1 MVSQASKNAILLVRT
16 SPFLCLGKSLP
27 WDGIPAIQI
36 NVQMVQ
42 FSVLKDLLT
51 GFLHQLLSKKMDHNL
66 FMMKRS
72 PCFTPFSQMAS
83 AILFFFDKTQA
94 QSTWWFPAPMASF
107 TGSLTLP
114 AGDFHVS
121 RPTVDAPASVLS
133 TRRWPWSVQTQ
144 F

>member
-1 MVSQASKNAILLVRT
+1 MAFTNPLTHQPQYGLLGFQECYFPGEDIT
-16 SPFLCLGKSLP
+16 FLLGKSLP
-27 WDGIPAIQI
+27 QAGIPAIKI

-83 AILFFFDKTQA
+83 AILFFF
-94 QSTWWFPAPMASF
+94 
-107 TGSLTLP
+107 
-114 AGDFHVS
+114 
-121 RPTVDAPASVLS
+121 
-133 TRRWPWSVQTQ
+133 
-144 F
+144 